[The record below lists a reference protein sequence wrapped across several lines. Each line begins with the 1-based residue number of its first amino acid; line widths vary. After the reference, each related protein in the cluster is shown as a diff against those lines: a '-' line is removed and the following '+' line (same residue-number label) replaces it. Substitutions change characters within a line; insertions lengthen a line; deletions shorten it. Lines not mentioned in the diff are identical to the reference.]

1 MGSNTNQCLLSASVA
16 AGTEH
21 AFKLQN
27 GALYAEKEC
36 WNLHPPDQVPPPGR
50 PYPAEPGRPVTD
62 PGSHYPSGTDQDSVL
77 SPYPC
82 RYTLTYEKIAGAA
95 YGSGHR

>member
-1 MGSNTNQCLLSASVA
+1 MLSASVA
-16 AGTEH
+16 FGTEN
-21 AFKLQN
+21 AFKLQH

-36 WNLHPPDQVPPPGR
+36 GNRQVSDSPPFPGR
-50 PYPAEPGRPVTD
+50 PYPTEPGRPYPS
-62 PGSHYPSGTDQDSVL
+62 PGPHYPPGTIPDGVL

-95 YGSGHR
+95 YGSAHR

>member
-1 MGSNTNQCLLSASVA
+1 LLSASVA
-16 AGTEH
+16 FGTEQ
-21 AFKLQN
+21 AFKLQH

-36 WNLHPPDQVPPPGR
+36 GNRHVSESPPFPARPYPTEPGR
-50 PYPAEPGRPVTD
+50 PYPGPGTN
-62 PGSHYPSGTDQDSVL
+62 YPSGTNPDSVL

-95 YGSGHR
+95 YGKAHR

>member
-1 MGSNTNQCLLSASVA
+1 MAS
-16 AGTEH
+16 GIEH
-21 AFKLQN
+21 AFKPQN

-36 WNLHPPDQVPPPGR
+36 GNLHPPDQIPFPGR
-50 PYPAEPGRPVTD
+50 PYPPEPGRPYPD
-62 PGSHYPSGTDQDSVL
+62 SGSRYPSGTDTDGVL

-95 YGSGHR
+95 YGSAHR